1 MSPRLS
7 RRDLLRLATALLTVP
22 AACRSRDPDV
32 VEWWTIQL
40 SPTFDEYMRTMIA
53 TFEARHPGV
62 RIAWTDVPFDAV
74 GSRLVTSALA
84 GRLPAVM
91 NLNADIVAAM
101 ALAGRLVDLGSA
113 APEAVKTFLPSA
125 LASCTVGGAV
135 FAFPWYLATDIL
147 LWREDLFRDAGIA
160 RPPTTFAELPGVC
173 DALFRATKRA
183 AMAPKIGTDSDFL
196 EYCAMEGAAVFDG
209 KKVDL
214 SDPRCAALATLFVD
228 LVAARAIPRG
238 ALTASHRFGLDV
250 FARGESAMLLSGP
263 QFLRIVEENDP
274 KVASRVR
281 TAPPVL
287 GAAGV
292 GNLSAM
298 NIAVAADAPRRDVAV
313 AFAAHVASAT
323 WQLELCRRAAVFPSA
338 IEALRDPFFTEGTGS
353 LGEARRIAVKAL
365 ASART
370 LIIGLPRKEEA
381 QRRVM
386 GALQAMAFGGKPAAE
401 ALIEAASGINAR
413 IG

>member
-1 MSPRLS
+1 
-7 RRDLLRLATALLTVP
+7 
-22 AACRSRDPDV
+22 
-32 VEWWTIQL
+32 
-40 SPTFDEYMRTMIA
+40 MRTMIA

-250 FARGESAMLLSGP
+250 FARGESAMLLS
-263 QFLRIVEENDP
+263 
-274 KVASRVR
+274 
-281 TAPPVL
+281 PPVL